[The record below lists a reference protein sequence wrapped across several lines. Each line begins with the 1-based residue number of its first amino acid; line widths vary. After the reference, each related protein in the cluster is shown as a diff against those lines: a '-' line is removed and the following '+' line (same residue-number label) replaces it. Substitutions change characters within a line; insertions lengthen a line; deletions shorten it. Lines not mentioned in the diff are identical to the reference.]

1 MYYRCSLHSFL
12 HKGQLRHRKI
22 QGVRKVRESELVIT
36 NSRSFCKRCQVQVFL
51 GAKPPELLNFPPNQK
66 AAVAAVPQHQQQ
78 CLISVTRKR
87 SSPIPLP
94 DRGSQKRSGGTQLH
108 HDPLTFLEGTHSQ
121 NLQPQQAKFPG
132 NAKLQNYNSQ
142 DS

>member
-12 HKGQLRHRKI
+12 HKGKLRHRKI

-121 NLQPQQAKFPG
+121 NLQPLQAKFPG